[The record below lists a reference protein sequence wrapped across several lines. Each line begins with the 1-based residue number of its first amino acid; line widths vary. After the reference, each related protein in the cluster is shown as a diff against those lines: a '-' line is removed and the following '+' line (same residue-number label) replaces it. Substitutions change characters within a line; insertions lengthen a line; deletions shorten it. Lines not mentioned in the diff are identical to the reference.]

1 MLEVGDFFQFSNDSE
16 PEREAT
22 TTEKFKYVKR
32 LTEKQ
37 ARAVQRFE
45 YTHRRADVEIS
56 DDGGSD
62 PGVEMRDD
70 GDFSDA
76 DVDCSEEKFK

>member
-1 MLEVGDFFQFSNDSE
+1 MIQVGDFFQFSNESE

-22 TTEKFKYVKR
+22 TTERFKYVKR

-45 YTHRRADVEIS
+45 YTHRRTDVEDS
-56 DDGGSD
+56 DGGSD
-62 PGVEMRDD
+62 PGVELLDD
-70 GDFSDA
+70 GNFSDE
-76 DVDCSEEKFK
+76 DVDCREEIFK